1 MEATTTR
8 RLTQQQVVELL
19 REKQGEMTNR
29 AFAQLLGVH
38 ESYLSKVYKGEIP
51 IGAILVRG
59 LANAYPELQMGLAL
73 FLLGHLE
80 IRKAS

>member
-1 MEATTTR
+1 METTTTA
-8 RLTQQQVVELL
+8 LTEEQVVELL
-19 REKQGEMTNR
+19 RDKQGDTTNR

-59 LANAYPELQMGLAL
+59 LANAYPELQIGLAL
-73 FLLGHLE
+73 FLLLRHL
-80 IRKAS
+80 